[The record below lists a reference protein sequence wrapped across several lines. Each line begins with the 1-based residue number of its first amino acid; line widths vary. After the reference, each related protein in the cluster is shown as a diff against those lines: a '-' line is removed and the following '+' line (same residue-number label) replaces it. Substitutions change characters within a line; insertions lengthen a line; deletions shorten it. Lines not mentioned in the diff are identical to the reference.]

1 MTAGIDSIMQS
12 PAAQEFWLRR
22 LIAVIIDYA
31 ILFFPIYVISAL
43 AFTAAIWG
51 FVPWFVTGA
60 IVIAYTALFESELG
74 YTVGKRVMALEVVPL
89 DGRPIDFPRAAVRNV
104 SKVHPVF
111 LLIDVLLGL
120 FMEGKPNMRYLDT
133 TTLCEVVDTSVAAQR
148 RAAGQVPPPAG
159 APQAAPASHGV
170 VVEVGPAPAAP
181 TMPPAPPPPPPP
193 APPTQP
199 AQPAQP
205 APLPPPSVEVAA
217 KPATGTGDTAA
228 PPRRAPGIPPPTVP
242 MPPVAPPAG
251 EPEVFKGE
259 RMADYGTTPPPA
271 AKKPAGNGWEELP
284 APEGQA
290 KE

>member
-1 MTAGIDSIMQS
+1 MTTGIDGILQS

-31 ILFFPIYVISAL
+31 ILFFPIYVISAV

-60 IVIAYTALFESELG
+60 IVIAYTAMFESELG

-133 TTLCEVVDTSVAAQR
+133 TTRCEVVDTSVAGQR
-148 RAAGQVPPPAG
+148 RAAGQVPPLAG
-159 APQAAPASHGV
+159 SRPAAPAPHGV
-170 VVEVGPAPAAP
+170 IVEAGPAPAAP
-181 TMPPAPPPPPPP
+181 TMPQSPPPPPPPPPP
-193 APPTQP
+193 AP
-199 AQPAQP
+199 PAQP

-217 KPATGTGDTAA
+217 MPATGTGDAA
-228 PPRRAPGIPPPTVP
+228 TPPKRAPGIPPPTVP
-242 MPPVAPPAG
+242 MPPAAQPAG

-259 RMADYGTTPPPA
+259 QMADYGTTPPPA
-271 AKKPAGNGWEELP
+271 AKKPAGNGWEELS
-284 APEGQA
+284 APGGQA
-290 KE
+290 RE

>member
-31 ILFFPIYVISAL
+31 ILFFPIYVISAV
-43 AFTAAIWG
+43 AFTATIWG
-51 FVPWFVTGA
+51 FLPWFVTGA

-120 FMEGKPNMRYLDT
+120 FMENKPNMRYLDT
-133 TTLCEVVDTSVAAQR
+133 TTRCEVVDTSVAQQR
-148 RAAGQVPPPAG
+148 RAAGQAPSVVG
-159 APQAAPASHGV
+159 ARPAAPAPQGV
-170 VVEVGPAPAAP
+170 TVEAGPAPAAP
-181 TMPPAPPPPPPP
+181 AMPPAPPPP
-193 APPTQP
+193 AP
-199 AQPAQP
+199 PAQP
-205 APLPPPSVEVAA
+205 APLPPPSVEVERPAV
-217 KPATGTGDTAA
+217 ATGDAKA

-242 MPPVAPPAG
+242 MPPTAPPDA
-251 EPEVFKGE
+251 EPEVFKGQS
-259 RMADYGTTPPPA
+259 MADYGTTPPPP
-271 AKKPAGNGWEELP
+271 AKKPAGNGWEELA
-284 APEGQA
+284 APEGQP